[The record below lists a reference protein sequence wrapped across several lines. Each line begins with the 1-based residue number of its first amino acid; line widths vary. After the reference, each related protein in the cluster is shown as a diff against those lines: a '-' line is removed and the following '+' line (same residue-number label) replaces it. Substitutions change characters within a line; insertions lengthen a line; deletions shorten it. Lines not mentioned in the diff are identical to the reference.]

1 MNVVIIGGVA
11 LGPKAACRLKRL
23 MPDARVTIID
33 QGARV
38 SYGGCGI
45 PYYVS
50 GDVSDVK
57 ELQATSFHMIRDP
70 KFFHEAKGVD
80 VLTRTRAE
88 RIDRQAKVVHARDL
102 ESGENMA
109 FAYDKLV
116 LATGSR
122 PRRPDLPGVDLDGV
136 FVVSNLEEAEG
147 IRSRVEAGKVGKAV
161 VVGAG
166 FIGLEIAEA
175 LSDMWGVETTVVEI
189 ADQILP
195 GFVSQE
201 LARMAQHHMQ
211 EQGVSFRLSA
221 TVKGFAGAGAA
232 GDGDGAVERV
242 LLEGEELEADLVILS
257 VGVIPNSELAKD
269 AGLEVSPRGGIVVD
283 TRLRTSD
290 PDIYAGGNC
299 VQVTNL
305 VTGQPGYYPLGS
317 LANRQ
322 GRVIG
327 TNLAGGDAEF
337 PGAVGSFAV
346 KLFEISVAG
355 AGLCPEAAQRAG
367 LDAVHSHVVQSDRA
381 HFFPEN
387 ELMHLEMVVEKSGP
401 KKGRVLGAQGLCA
414 KGDGLVGRVGA
425 VAAVLG
431 DHPHVSVIGNLEY
444 PYSPPFSSA
453 MDIVNAAANAAE
465 NILEGRCAAMTV
477 SEFAR
482 LWNAPARDFRVLDCR
497 GPANAQP
504 FLEKHPD
511 VWMNIPQDELRVR
524 LDEVPRDKPLVLVC
538 NAGGRSYE
546 AQITLKE
553 AGIQDAL
560 NLQGGVAA
568 IRKSGMDEV

>member
-1 MNVVIIGGVA
+1 MHVVIIGAVA

-23 MPDARVTIID
+23 APDARVTMID

-50 GDVSDVK
+50 GDISDVK
-57 ELQATSFHMIRDP
+57 ELQSTSFHMVRDP
-70 KFFHEAKGVD
+70 KFFHGAKGVE
-80 VLTRTRAE
+80 VLTRKRAD
-88 RIDRQAKVVHARDL
+88 RIDRQSRIVHATDL
-102 ESGENMA
+102 ESGDA
-109 FAYDKLV
+109 VQFSYDKLV
-116 LATGSR
+116 LAMGSR
-122 PRRPDLPGVDLDGV
+122 PRKLDLPGINLNGV
-136 FVVSNLEEAEG
+136 FAVSNLEEAEG
-147 IRSRVEAGKVGKAV
+147 IRARVEAGKVSKAV

-175 LSDMWGVETTVVEI
+175 LTDMWGVQTTVVEI
-189 ADQILP
+189 ADQVLP
-195 GFVSQE
+195 GFVSAD
-201 LARMAQHHMQ
+201 LARMAQKHMQ
-211 EQGVSFRLSA
+211 EHDVAFRLSA
-221 TVKGFAGAGAA
+221 NVLGFAG
-232 GDGDGAVERV
+232 DGRVERV
-242 LLEGEELEADLVILS
+242 LLEGEELEADLVIMS
-257 VGVIPNSELAKD
+257 AGVVPNSELAAQ
-269 AGLEVSPRGGIVVD
+269 AGLDVSSKGAIIVNS
-283 TRLRTSD
+283 RMQTSD

-327 TNLAGGDAEF
+327 TNLAGGEAEF
-337 PGAVGSFAV
+337 SGAVGSFAV

-355 AGLCPEAAQRAG
+355 TGLSPDAAKRSG
-367 LDAVHSHVVQSDRA
+367 FDAIHSHVVQADRA

-387 ELMHLEMVVEKSGP
+387 ELMHLEMVVERT
-401 KKGRVLGAQGLCA
+401 GRVLGAQGLCA
-414 KGDGLVGRVGA
+414 KGDGLVGRIGA

-431 DHPHVSVIGNLEY
+431 DHPHVSVISNLEY

-465 NILEGRCAAMTV
+465 NILEGRTSPLSIA
-477 SEFAR
+477 EFSA
-482 LWNAPARDFRVLDCR
+482 LWDNPQRDFQVLDCR
-497 GPANAQP
+497 GQANAQP
-504 FLEKHPD
+504 FLEKYPD
-511 VWMNIPQDELRVR
+511 VWMNIPQDELRER
-524 LDEVPRDKPLVLVC
+524 LGEVPRDKNLILVC

-546 AQITLKE
+546 SQVTLEE
-553 AGIQDAL
+553 AGVSGSR

-568 IRKSGMDEV
+568 IRRSGMDI

>member
-1 MNVVIIGGVA
+1 MNIVIIGGVA
-11 LGPKAACRLKRL
+11 LGPKAACRLKRV
-23 MPDARVTIID
+23 MPKARVTIID

-50 GDVSDVK
+50 GDVGDVK

-80 VLTRTRAE
+80 VLTRKRAE
-88 RIDRQAKVVHARDL
+88 RIDRGAKIVHARDL
-102 ESGENMA
+102 ESGESEA

-136 FVVSNLEEAEG
+136 FAVSNLEEAEG

-195 GFVSQE
+195 GFVSRE
-201 LARMAQHHMQ
+201 LAGMAQNHMQ

-221 TVKGFAGAGAA
+221 TVKGFAGDNG
-232 GDGDGAVERV
+232 VERV
-242 LLEGEELEADLVILS
+242 LLDGEELEADLVILS
-257 VGVIPNSELAKD
+257 VGVIPNSELARD

-346 KLFEISVAG
+346 RLFEISVAG
-355 AGLCPEAAQRAG
+355 AGLCPEAARRAG

-401 KKGRVLGAQGLCA
+401 QKGRVLGVQGLCA

-482 LWNAPARDFRVLDCR
+482 LWNDPDRDFRILDCR
-497 GPANAQP
+497 GPANARP

-511 VWMNIPQDELRVR
+511 VWMNIPQDELGGR

-553 AGIQDAL
+553 AGIEDAL

-568 IRKSGMDEV
+568 IRRSGMDEV

>member
-23 MPDARVTIID
+23 MPEARVTIID

-80 VLTRTRAE
+80 VLTQTRAE
-88 RIDRQAKVVHARDL
+88 RIDREAKVVHARDM
-102 ESGENMA
+102 ESGESA
-109 FAYDKLV
+109 TFPYDKLV
-116 LATGSR
+116 LAMGSR

-136 FVVSNLEEAEG
+136 FAVSNLEEAEG

-161 VVGAG
+161 VIGAG

-195 GFVSQE
+195 GFVSRE
-201 LARMAQHHMQ
+201 LAGMAQHHMQ
-211 EQGVSFRLSA
+211 EQGVGFRLSA
-221 TVKGFAGAGAA
+221 TVRGFAGEKS
-232 GDGDGAVERV
+232 VERV
-242 LLEGEELEADLVILS
+242 LLEGEELEANLVILS
-257 VGVIPNSELAKD
+257 VGVIPNSELAQD

-283 TRLRTSD
+283 THLRTSD

-327 TNLAGGDAEF
+327 SNLAGGEAEF
-337 PGAVGSFAV
+337 HGAVGSFAV

-387 ELMHLEMVVEKSGP
+387 ELMHLEVVVEKSGP
-401 KKGRVLGAQGLCA
+401 QKGRVLGVQGLCA

-465 NILEGRCAAMTV
+465 NILEDRCAAMTV

-482 LWNAPARDFRVLDCR
+482 LWNTPGSDFHILDCR
-497 GPANAQP
+497 GPVNAQP

-524 LDEVPRDKPLVLVC
+524 LDEVPRNKPLVLVC
-538 NAGGRSYE
+538 NAGGRSY
-546 AQITLKE
+546 
-553 AGIQDAL
+553 
-560 NLQGGVAA
+560 
-568 IRKSGMDEV
+568 

>member
-23 MPDARVTIID
+23 MPEARVTIID

-80 VLTRTRAE
+80 VLTRKRAE
-88 RIDRQAKVVHARDL
+88 RIDRGAKVVHARDL
-102 ESGENMA
+102 ESGESLA

-136 FVVSNLEEAEG
+136 FAVSNLEEAEG

-189 ADQILP
+189 AEQILP
-195 GFVSQE
+195 GFVSRE
-201 LARMAQHHMQ
+201 LAGMAQNHMQ

-221 TVKGFAGAGAA
+221 TVRGFAGDKG
-232 GDGDGAVERV
+232 VERV
-242 LLEGEELEADLVILS
+242 LLDGEELEADLVILS
-257 VGVIPNSELAKD
+257 VGVIPNSELARD
-269 AGLEVSPRGGIVVD
+269 AGLEVSPRGGVIVD
-283 TRLRTSD
+283 THLRTSD

-305 VTGQPGYYPLGS
+305 ITGQPGYYPLGS

-355 AGLCPEAAQRAG
+355 AGLCPEASRRAG

-401 KKGRVLGAQGLCA
+401 QKGRVLGVQGLCA

-465 NILEGRCAAMTV
+465 NILEGRCASMTV

-482 LWNAPARDFRVLDCR
+482 LWADPLRNFQVLDCR

-553 AGIQDAL
+553 AGIEGSL

>member
-1 MNVVIIGGVA
+1 MDVVIIGGVA

-23 MPDARVTIID
+23 MPDAQVTILD

-50 GDVSDVK
+50 GDVADVK
-57 ELQATSFHMIRDP
+57 ELQATSFHMQRDP
-70 KFFHEAKGVD
+70 KFFREAKGVD
-80 VLTRTRAE
+80 VLTRKRAE

-102 ESGENMA
+102 DSGES
-109 FAYDKLV
+109 FAVSYDKLV
-116 LATGSR
+116 LAMGSR
-122 PRRPDLPGVDLDGV
+122 PRKPDFPGVDLQGV
-136 FVVSNLEEAEG
+136 FAVSNLEEAEG
-147 IRSRVEAGKVGKAV
+147 IRSRIEAGKVGKAV

-175 LSDMWGVETTVVEI
+175 LADMWGVETTVVDI

-195 GFVSQE
+195 GFVSRE
-201 LARMAQHHMQ
+201 LAQMAQHHMQ
-211 EQGVSFRLSA
+211 EQGVRFRLSA
-221 TVKGFAGAGAA
+221 TVKGFAGDA
-232 GDGDGAVERV
+232 AVERV
-242 LLEGEELEADLVILS
+242 LLDGEELDADLVILS
-257 VGVIPNSELAKD
+257 VGVIPNSELARD
-269 AGLEVSPRGGIVVD
+269 AGLEVSLRGGIVVD
-283 TRLRTSD
+283 THLRTSD

-327 TNLAGGDAEF
+327 TNLAGGNAEF
-337 PGAVGSFAV
+337 SGAVGSFAV
-346 KLFEISVAG
+346 KLFGISVSG
-355 AGLCPEAAQRAG
+355 AGLCPEAARQAG

-387 ELMHLEMVVEKSGP
+387 ELMHLEMVVEQSVP
-401 KKGRVLGAQGLCA
+401 RRGRVLGVQGLCA

-453 MDIVNAAANAAE
+453 MDIVNTAANAAE
-465 NILEGRCAAMTV
+465 NILEGRCTAMTV
-477 SEFAR
+477 SEFER
-482 LWNAPARDFRVLDCR
+482 LWNDPHRDFRVLDCR
-497 GPANAQP
+497 GTANAQP

-511 VWMNIPQDELRVR
+511 VWMNIPQDELGAR
-524 LDEVPRDKPLVLVC
+524 LEEVPRDKPLVLVC

-553 AGIQDAL
+553 AGIEDAL

-568 IRKSGMDEV
+568 IRRSGMDEV